1 MLPGIITGN
10 TDTRYFWALT
20 KHIFRFDPGYDPEDA
35 GGAFDSGIHT
45 VNERVSVAGYIN
57 SVKWLTMWVR
67 NMDEAKF

>member
-1 MLPGIITGN
+1 VLPGIITGN